1 MRGDS
6 MIIKQ
11 RKKNKEIAGLIA
23 LERRLVRENVNRQ
36 RIREK
41 LYNLEAGYGGECQY
55 DKYLTEFKPRYPH
68 AILHDVTLKHDN
80 IFFQMDSLLITP
92 SFIVVSEVK
101 NIAEKII
108 VKSNPL
114 QFIKEYDS
122 GQRMPLRSP
131 ITEVERKIYFLE
143 NWLLER
149 NVKIPIKG
157 LVAFAYNNEMQIE
170 EKPNMEIMFTYD
182 VPGHLRTLPIEQ
194 EILGSHEI
202 RSLANEIDKSHK
214 NFNPFPMTKRFDI
227 DPVEIVPGVICK
239 KCGKFNVK
247 WINRRWQCHSWHVGK
262 DEHMAAIEDW
272 FMLIKKTMTNREFR
286 YFAQLECRHVAKHL
300 LGNAPTKLIGRG
312 QNAHYELLIDRDR

>member
-1 MRGDS
+1 
-6 MIIKQ
+6 MIIKH
-11 RKKNKEIAGLIA
+11 RKKDREIEGLIA
-23 LERRLVRENVNRQ
+23 LERRLGRENEKRQ
-36 RIREK
+36 QIKEK

-55 DKYLTEFKPRYPH
+55 DKYLTEFKPRYPY

-80 IFFQMDSLLITP
+80 IYFQMDSLLITP

-108 VKSNPL
+108 VKSRPL
-114 QFIKEYDS
+114 QFIKEYAS

-131 ITEVERKIYFLE
+131 ITEVERKIHFLE

-149 NVKIPIKG
+149 NVKIPLKG

-182 VPGHLRTLPIEQ
+182 VPGYLRTLTINQ
-194 EILGSHEI
+194 EILSSHEI
-202 RSLANEIDKSHK
+202 RSLANEIKK
-214 NFNPFPMTKRFDI
+214 NHNDFNPFPMTKRFDI
-227 DPVEIVPGVICK
+227 HPVEIVPGVICA
-239 KCGKFNVK
+239 KCSKFDMRWIKRK
-247 WINRRWQCHSWHVGK
+247 WKCYSCGHIGK
-262 DEHMAAIEDW
+262 DEHLTAIEDW
-272 FMLIKKTMTNREFR
+272 FMLIKNTMTNRELR

-312 QNAHYELLIDRDR
+312 QNAYYELIIER